1 MLVRDLLKEKK
12 PSISFEVFPPKRDLD
27 IEGIF
32 ETIDQLKDLEPDFI
46 SVTYGA
52 GGTSK
57 DLTVDIASRVKKE
70 MGIETIAHLTCATS
84 SVEEVNATLD
94 GLDQAGVHNV
104 LALRGDIPPER
115 RGEGNK
121 PFTYASD
128 LISHVKDRGTYS
140 VGGACYPEG
149 HLESSDLEADIRN
162 LKKKADLGLD
172 FLITQLF
179 YDNETLFRFKDRLES
194 HGIQTPLIAGILP
207 VLNKKQIIRIQ
218 QLSGCTLPKKFLRIL
233 NRYEHDPAALKE
245 AGTAYATEQI
255 IDLLSW
261 GVDGVH
267 IYTMN
272 KAETTRRIVES
283 IGSIRKNLV
292 RTL

>member
-115 RGEGNK
+115 RGEVNK